1 MRRRVHHYDLP
12 HTAFDYQKQMCGRLA
27 LVFLSSIAVACL
39 VGVVVMLVKLL
50 ATALVIVQ

>member
-12 HTAFDYQKQMCGRLA
+12 NTAMDYQKQMCGRLA

-39 VGVVVMLVKLL
+39 VTVVVFLCKIL
-50 ATALVIVQ
+50 ATALVVVQ